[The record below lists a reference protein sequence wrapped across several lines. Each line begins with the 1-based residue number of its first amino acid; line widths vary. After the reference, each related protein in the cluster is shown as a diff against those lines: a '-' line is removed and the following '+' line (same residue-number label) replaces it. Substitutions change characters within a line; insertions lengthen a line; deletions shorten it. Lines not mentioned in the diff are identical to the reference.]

1 MTHRLL
7 LLCLSSL
14 LVAACAGAPELTEP
28 PRVGKKSATDLLF
41 EIRTA
46 ELEGNDA
53 LEVQPLDDSAVADL
67 RVQAEMAEARGD
79 FAAAELAYSKAL
91 GLLPESPGLLQ
102 AHAEMLLVL
111 GKLDSAESN
120 AARAYEL
127 GPKLG
132 PLCRRSWATVRLAR
146 ELRGNAAAAGTA
158 NEQAQRCATPPP
170 VRM

>member
-1 MTHRLL
+1 MTQRFLM
-7 LLCLSSL
+7 LCFSSL
-14 LVAACAGAPELTEP
+14 LLAACAGAPDVAQP
-28 PRVGKKSATDLLF
+28 VRVSKKSPTDLLL

-46 ELEGNDA
+46 ELAGDDA

-67 RVQAEMAEARGD
+67 RVQAEAAEARSD
-79 FAAAELAYSKAL
+79 FAAAELAYSQAL

-102 AHAEMLLVL
+102 ARAEMLLVL
-111 GKLDSAESN
+111 GKLDSAESD

-146 ELRGNAAAAGTA
+146 ELRGNPAAASAAG
-158 NEQAQRCATPPP
+158 EQAQRCATPPP

>member
-1 MTHRLL
+1 MSIRFLV
-7 LLCLSSL
+7 LCLSSL
-14 LVAACAGAPELTEP
+14 LLAACAGAPDGTGP
-28 PRVGKKSATDLLF
+28 VRISKKSPTDLLL

-46 ELEGNDA
+46 ELAGDDA
-53 LEVQPLDDSAVADL
+53 LEVQPLQDSAVADL
-67 RVQAEMAEARGD
+67 RMQAEAAEARSD

-91 GLLPESPGLLQ
+91 GLLPGSPGLLQ
-102 AHAEMLLVL
+102 SRAEMLLVL
-111 GKLDSAESN
+111 GKWDSAETN

-146 ELRGNAAAAGTA
+146 ELRGNAAAASTA
-158 NEQAQRCATPPP
+158 GEQAQRCATPPP

>member
-1 MTHRLL
+1 MSHRFLVL
-7 LLCLSSL
+7 FLSSL
-14 LVAACAGAPELTEP
+14 LAACAGAPEVAEP
-28 PRVGKKSATDLLF
+28 PRVTKKSPTDLLL

-53 LEVQPLDDSAVADL
+53 LEVQPLEDSAVADL
-67 RVQAEMAEARGD
+67 RMQAEAAETSGD
-79 FAAAELAYSKAL
+79 FAAAERAYEQAL

-102 AHAEMLLVL
+102 ARAEMLLVL
-111 GKLDSAESN
+111 GQLDSAETH
-120 AARAYEL
+120 AARAFEL

-146 ELRGNAAAAGTA
+146 EQRGNAAAASTA
-158 NEQAQRCATPPP
+158 GEQAQRCATPPP

>member
-1 MTHRLL
+1 MSHRLL
-7 LLCLSSL
+7 VLFLSSL
-14 LVAACAGAPELTEP
+14 LAACAGAPEVAEP
-28 PRVGKKSATDLLF
+28 SRVAKKSPTDLLF

-53 LEVQPLDDSAVADL
+53 LEVQPLEDSAVADL
-67 RVQAEMAEARGD
+67 RAQAEAAEARGD
-79 FAAAELAYSKAL
+79 FAAAELAYAQAL

-102 AHAEMLLVL
+102 ARAEMLLVL

-146 ELRGNAAAAGTA
+146 EQRGNAAAASTA
-158 NEQAQRCATPPP
+158 GEQAQRCATPPP